1 MSIFRKTQHK
11 LLKKL
16 TAAATVIGSLIG
28 GFSFSPTVSAE
39 IVKVDGEK
47 IADTSGR
54 FDIYADAL
62 INDNKTAI
70 NHFKQFN
77 LDAKQIA
84 NLYYKTSGGNIEANS
99 LLNFIN
105 EKSTIN
111 GVVNSIKGGTIGGNV
126 YFIAP
131 KGIVIG
137 SGGVINGGSIGLMTP
152 TQDFYDSLL
161 SSDKID
167 QSKLTA
173 DMIKN
178 IEAAD
183 IPLNLNGSISISGK
197 LNAVDGIKVASAA
210 IELKNEAQLVST
222 AEIDFSALVNVEGVA
237 SGLDSSK
244 LKITRSE
251 DADGAINLTAVADAA
266 QIENFENI
274 SSDKFKEKITSIKSV
289 DDVKTVFSDLTDVN
303 AESSIKVG
311 EKSKINGDGAV
322 NIIAT
327 AKGDRH
333 TDDDDTTVNESL
345 PFLNLNSKVEVN
357 GEVTGETVEI
367 NAKTSDT
374 FKETVQVE
382 TKSEEEQQQQD
393 SNVESKLGEVMS
405 KYLKLSGAYVVHN
418 DEATVTV
425 GQNAKISANGAGDDD
440 NSALKIGA
448 ESNPEIELIAKGE
461 TEDTNQLIAATAAF
475 INNSANVEIN
485 GAINSEGSAEIKA
498 DATSNITQTS
508 TNKATDE
515 DTSKLNFAGNILIGN
530 NKAALNLGEKSEIN
544 AGGDVSAVAN
554 AKEELTLNAEV
565 SIKET
570 GLGGSS
576 INFVNYDSNADTTV
590 SGKVTKSD
598 KLEISAINEIA
609 RTVASNNGTEK
620 ISTDTEKDEKE
631 TDKKTSTDTAK
642 EDTSDN
648 SEEEDEFGL
657 AALFADTSKVAQDK
671 ATEGEEAAPPAGTE
685 TEAKDQATSDK
696 QEDAQTKTSALE
708 NAANYLT
715 VGASANVVLSED
727 KAAVTINNTAEL
739 IASDS
744 LTIEAKNNLT
754 DQKIGAIGQTSAGSS
769 GENKNALVNAAVNV
783 TKFNSDAAL
792 LIKGGTINGGTV
804 ELNANNI
811 IADQRKSD
819 IIKTIKKTYNEIDAL
834 TKSETW
840 SGYKDDLV
848 AFKDSL
854 AVAAKYLFSSETV
867 NPENLKATEKEVAT
881 AGVDKT
887 VKDKLQQK
895 VFTDLIEK
903 GTKITADGLAI
914 YGTVKD
920 AATVLGYTQT
930 LLDPANYANFYADSS
945 TTSTAVKDR
954 SAETADGSS
963 AAKVAIA
970 GAVNVNLSDDATRFV
985 IGKDANIVS
994 SGDLKIN
1001 SINSRDNIVA
1011 DGHLKPSG
1019 AAAVSIGAIVNVNN
1033 LNSTNVLAVTQGASL
1048 QGNSV
1053 ELNVNNN
1060 ISNLILNSGAGAAA
1074 DKSSTTGDNTTSA
1087 NTVAVEGSISYVGGK
1102 SDALLSVDDGA
1113 KLTSTGDLKINAV
1126 NNNDLYNIAG
1136 GLAYG
1141 HGAGSVGIGLA
1152 INNFDVN
1159 TLAAIQNNDVNSSA
1173 DMIDLVKAAANADNL
1188 FGSGNSGTFTAG
1200 NFTNSAETKGNMI
1213 ALSVTGAAIE
1223 QQDKGSESGRT
1234 LENFGSKISS
1244 KYQYIGNNKFT
1255 NFFKDK
1261 KEADKNK
1268 DADETDKE
1276 KDKQT
1281 KIKESADKTVKNSDS
1296 NKSEKPKDKDAAN
1309 LPNNTAGQDMPSITV
1324 TGAGSASVNLSTI
1337 KTKSIVDGVT
1347 INSSKD
1353 FNVTAADTTN
1363 NVAASGA
1370 AALNFQKV
1378 GLSKNTTNSSTNV
1391 GISGA
1396 VAWNKVT
1403 DDLKAIVKNSTINA
1417 SSGKANV
1424 SATKGGA
1431 LVAAGLGF
1439 DVTSTSRSNTT
1450 TVNVAANLSV
1460 NHAEE
1465 STYANI
1471 SNSTINANSL
1481 TNSATNSDVQVTG
1494 GINLSVAKGGSS
1506 ANAIGASVGYSD
1518 IENESLALINNDS
1531 KINLT
1536 KDLANTA
1543 NTNIKQ
1549 ITGVVGASVA
1559 TGSQKSSNA
1568 FNGVLAYSK
1577 LNNTADAKV
1586 DSSTI
1591 TAQNLINRA
1600 FDGEISNSNVNY
1612 LEGAG
1617 IDTKGEDFLKNLS
1630 DDSSAADS
1638 NVGTISTNS
1647 TGNLQVVGAFDL
1659 TVATGSKGG
1668 AGLIAVTIGDID
1680 NDFNSIVNNSKVTGN
1695 IDADA
1700 LSNSLAVNAAGG
1712 VAISNSKF
1720 GGAGSLSWQTT
1731 DNQVKAAVTA
1741 DSSNTVTGN
1750 VDLNA
1755 NSKAREVSVAGEIAI
1770 SKGAAVGLAMAY
1782 NNLNLT
1788 TETELKNIQIDGT
1801 NIKTTSKNDGSI
1813 YAIGAGVN
1821 VSNGTAINGSA
1832 AVNYGTNSAKNNIE
1846 GVTAANAT
1854 TLETTATDE
1863 TYRLA
1868 IGGGANIGKTVAA
1881 GGAVV
1886 YNDIGTSDNNQQTK
1900 VTVNNSN
1907 FDKLQAA
1914 TIKAED
1920 NSTLK
1925 SIAAQLSGSGKVAAT
1940 GAVAVTTIY
1949 KDVGNSVKNSTLTGK
1964 ITADSNST
1972 QNIFTTADSLAVS
1985 GKVGIGAGVAVT
1997 NDHTKTTTAFDGG
2010 TINGSEVKVNS
2021 ANTSD
2026 LTNIAVGA
2034 AGSGNVSVAGSVSI
2048 NNLSGN
2054 TSTTLNNTNITASK
2068 NLAVTASGDETI
2080 NNYAGALSITGTGAA
2095 VGASVSVNDIQN
2107 TTNASVT
2114 GGTINV
2120 TGNDSVSAKDTV
2132 ADSNIINTSISKDL
2146 FQTDNSIANLKTSTS
2161 YKGFLIDAVSTNT
2174 LKSFQ
2179 ICGGAAGTGASVGG
2193 TVNVQNIG
2201 GSTTSK
2207 LDNAEIKGSSDLNV
2221 IAHDYTNSEA
2231 MVGQIAVT
2239 GTGAAVGA
2247 AIDLQTVTRNVNAE
2261 LNQKSDTS
2269 INAGN
2274 IKVDADS
2281 KQGIASLA
2289 ISGGVAGTGAAVNNA
2304 TGVYNLKG
2312 TTTAKTSSLN
2322 GTSTSLGVNANHL
2335 ANINSVGAMAA
2346 VAGEGAGVGATVVII
2361 NETDT
2366 TSATVDKSNLTA
2378 NTSDIAAKNKLNL
2391 SDQAYAVSAAGVGAG
2406 VGGLVEVG
2414 NISNTVSANVT
2425 NSTLGKSD
2433 SNKIAVTADNT
2444 TSINNIAGN
2453 GSVAGIGGAVGAGVE
2468 INTLD
2473 TQVSTN
2479 IEKSTLNAK
2488 DIAVDTND
2496 TKTIK
2501 QTGIGASIAG
2511 IGAGVQVG
2519 VMITNVGE
2527 KIADNYHSS
2536 ANSGKN
2542 DGTEVDSN
2550 KSINTANDAVS
2561 SNLNMVNSSD
2571 SNVKNLGLKVNTDS
2585 ATAGKGSANGGVTNT
2600 IKNSTL
2606 NAANTLKVKANGV
2619 NNFTQLG
2626 VATAGAGIGASAA
2639 GNIGL
2644 VNFKYN
2650 TANDINGSTLTAAK
2664 NIDINTIT
2672 SGKNQLDLATAS
2684 VTGAGGAIGVGYGD
2698 LTTKGNNSVTLKNST
2713 ITSTGGNVSIN
2724 TTDTT
2729 QTVLNAKSF
2738 AFSGTISGGAVIGEV
2753 TSNATNNID
2762 ISGGTIKGNTIDINA
2777 TRGES
2782 GKNTVK
2788 LNSTAATA
2796 SAGFNGSA
2804 LVADLDAKDQVA
2816 VNVSNSTKLNGSNT
2830 INIKATNNQQTL
2842 TDVDASSVGTVS
2854 TNFTVVSNKQTGT
2867 ATIDVAKGVEFAA
2880 TNNNV
2885 TANMNG
2891 VQKLNTFALNV
2902 GAGAVDINT
2911 SKVTD
2916 DATARAKV
2924 NGGNFSKTNA
2934 NVNVTSNNTVTQNA
2948 KVTGIAGGFFAN
2960 GTSKLE
2966 SARNVKNEVALV
2978 NSGSNINF
2986 GTVNAAANTNSTAT
3000 LNVISGKG
3008 GALDVSP
3015 EAAYL
3020 DDSAG
3025 NTANLSIGGDFT
3037 ATNINVA
3044 ATTTENDTRK
3054 VDATSASVA
3063 GYSGAY
3069 FNHNDTTS
3077 TSISINDKSDFITP
3091 NNLNFSAVNNVN
3103 YTDDLIGVGA
3113 GAIRGNAADM
3123 TDGGTF
3129 TASLNLGNN
3138 TTYKTDKDFT
3148 AKSADVLNIKSANL
3162 LKAYDIASATV
3173 ANSKNNFNFTNNVT
3187 SGKTT
3192 INADNI
3198 YLKAGE
3204 SGKVN
3209 LSTIAD
3215 HKGGAGTAE
3224 THAYNTINRNDTI
3237 TVGDSSALRATT
3249 VNLTSKTA
3257 DKLELNLQSDVFNYA
3272 VIPAKTAANME
3283 LTLNQNNAINV
3294 GSKAN
3299 LTADEEMI
3307 LDGSGTVT
3315 EMVKSVRYY
3324 STYDG
3329 GGEKTVSTNDGTE
3342 KISAMTTNNIINVN
3356 GTLEAGTHNKIGIEI
3371 TGNTYKITDG
3381 ADWFTGAV
3389 TFKNTTT
3396 KNPYYTRW
3404 KEVTDAM
3411 KEYPS
3416 DSEQYKALDGERA
3429 SLVTQMNSE
3438 GFLKNNNPIETRTD
3452 NSVAVLPKMR
3462 VSGADIKLYGN
3473 KMQGN
3478 GSITAHRGSN
3488 INVVRKSGGAIEVGD
3503 KNSVTFGNLGG
3514 IVSFNDAVAKS
3525 DNSLKVTSEL
3535 NDLTPV
3541 INIEN
3546 RSSRS
3551 DTNSADIRINYL
3563 IDNPAGNV
3571 TIKTNN
3577 GSISATG
3584 TINAQS
3590 VSMTAP
3596 NGSFTMI
3603 NEQAL
3608 LNFSD
3613 PITYFTLGDK
3623 DIANYIQKRVSL
3635 EAGRGNTTLNFGNA
3649 TDFGNWLYDTLN
3661 LYNQSA
3667 ILKKYNSNTSKSNW
3681 VSAYVKRVNEQMNGG
3696 KIIAGGDV
3704 FINAKDINVNGLI
3717 QSGFTNYVGEV
3728 DTAKVKSIS
3737 GKNLADE
3744 DVLGEEKYLV
3754 TKNYTKSGS
3763 KNINAINGVVEN
3775 SDGYYDKQIEL
3786 YYNPTTGNILS
3797 NDIYSNAGSVTL
3809 KGNILST
3816 GGGKIVVSNGAANI
3830 TVKNDSNKNLK
3841 LGNIVSTE
3849 GKGIVK
3855 IIDKKQNN
3863 KETTFS
3869 ADNKYTP
3876 LQNLNYRW
3884 TGGGN
3889 YKNITDHTI
3898 TIGLK
3903 EIVSV
3908 VYMSK
3913 WDLLKAAFKGDIKGY
3928 LSGYV
3933 DRFIDKFYSKRSTSF
3948 SNSSYTTYSTG
3959 DAIKKNGV
3967 YIVNGSS
3974 TPYLTI
3980 SSSSRGVSTSR
3991 SKKNVNPFVDIDWDF
4006 WNGDIGAKVTWDQT
4020 EQGTVT
4026 STYSMKADNP
4036 IDIKFIKGNGNVSLS
4051 SNGGISDTTVTSNK
4065 LDLTNHSAN
4074 ALNVNFNPIGT
4085 GTLNVDT
4092 QGDAV
4097 LNVGGSVNVDIPHAS
4112 GKNVTVNATGDIT
4125 GGGDGD
4131 FGTLNLNS
4139 TKGKIDVKLT
4149 YIMRNALN
4157 ATAAKDINIEQN
4169 NTFDSNK
4176 YLKLGTIES
4185 KTGDVSIK
4193 TNGNLVS
4200 SVTERQNPTTS
4211 TQIENWKN
4219 AGILNTWNQTE
4230 LVNALNANA
4239 LSKDPYTV
4247 DLAPVANI
4255 IANKVTLDVEGSIGS
4270 TGTAKTITYS
4280 NLKKESNLQLLAN
4293 ARAGDLEWGDK
4304 SVTYTPHYPIGLTL
4318 KDNRS
4323 NWNLYLKGN
4332 SSDINLAAAD
4342 NKTAFN
4348 VYTSNDNYENVNIT
4362 LSAAAGIKGAQWI
4375 GAKNLTLRGG
4385 YGDIVLDY
4393 TNYTGEGCLEAIT
4406 GGNINITTPHY
4417 HQGAYYPFNLYIG
4430 NIIAGGNVTLS
4441 GQSGV
4446 RFVSINDNTYI
4457 SAGKGQEIK
4466 IKAYDFGTSKNKAP
4480 YILANG
4486 ANLSLNVQKGE
4497 QYNYVFSQGQEYY
4510 YYRMT
4515 LRGLTG
4521 DGLSN
4526 KIYIRNIVT
4535 PSDYYYYHYY
4545 YQFLYE
4551 PDNVFEWVR

>member
-1 MSIFRKTQHK
+1 M
-11 LLKKL
+11 
-16 TAAATVIGSLIG
+16 
-28 GFSFSPTVSAE
+28 
-39 IVKVDGEK
+39 
-47 IADTSGR
+47 
-54 FDIYADAL
+54 
-62 INDNKTAI
+62 
-70 NHFKQFN
+70 
-77 LDAKQIA
+77 
-84 NLYYKTSGGNIEANS
+84 
-99 LLNFIN
+99 
-105 EKSTIN
+105 
-111 GVVNSIKGGTIGGNV
+111 
-126 YFIAP
+126 
-131 KGIVIG
+131 
-137 SGGVINGGSIGLMTP
+137 
-152 TQDFYDSLL
+152 
-161 SSDKID
+161 
-167 QSKLTA
+167 
-173 DMIKN
+173 
-178 IEAAD
+178 
-183 IPLNLNGSISISGK
+183 
-197 LNAVDGIKVASAA
+197 
-210 IELKNEAQLVST
+210 
-222 AEIDFSALVNVEGVA
+222 
-237 SGLDSSK
+237 
-244 LKITRSE
+244 
-251 DADGAINLTAVADAA
+251 
-266 QIENFENI
+266 
-274 SSDKFKEKITSIKSV
+274 
-289 DDVKTVFSDLTDVN
+289 
-303 AESSIKVG
+303 
-311 EKSKINGDGAV
+311 
-322 NIIAT
+322 
-327 AKGDRH
+327 
-333 TDDDDTTVNESL
+333 
-345 PFLNLNSKVEVN
+345 
-357 GEVTGETVEI
+357 
-367 NAKTSDT
+367 
-374 FKETVQVE
+374 
-382 TKSEEEQQQQD
+382 
-393 SNVESKLGEVMS
+393 
-405 KYLKLSGAYVVHN
+405 
-418 DEATVTV
+418 
-425 GQNAKISANGAGDDD
+425 
-440 NSALKIGA
+440 
-448 ESNPEIELIAKGE
+448 
-461 TEDTNQLIAATAAF
+461 
-475 INNSANVEIN
+475 
-485 GAINSEGSAEIKA
+485 
-498 DATSNITQTS
+498 
-508 TNKATDE
+508 
-515 DTSKLNFAGNILIGN
+515 
-530 NKAALNLGEKSEIN
+530 
-544 AGGDVSAVAN
+544 
-554 AKEELTLNAEV
+554 
-565 SIKET
+565 
-570 GLGGSS
+570 
-576 INFVNYDSNADTTV
+576 
-590 SGKVTKSD
+590 
-598 KLEISAINEIA
+598 
-609 RTVASNNGTEK
+609 
-620 ISTDTEKDEKE
+620 
-631 TDKKTSTDTAK
+631 
-642 EDTSDN
+642 
-648 SEEEDEFGL
+648 
-657 AALFADTSKVAQDK
+657 
-671 ATEGEEAAPPAGTE
+671 
-685 TEAKDQATSDK
+685 
-696 QEDAQTKTSALE
+696 
-708 NAANYLT
+708 
-715 VGASANVVLSED
+715 
-727 KAAVTINNTAEL
+727 
-739 IASDS
+739 
-744 LTIEAKNNLT
+744 
-754 DQKIGAIGQTSAGSS
+754 
-769 GENKNALVNAAVNV
+769 
-783 TKFNSDAAL
+783 
-792 LIKGGTINGGTV
+792 
-804 ELNANNI
+804 
-811 IADQRKSD
+811 
-819 IIKTIKKTYNEIDAL
+819 
-834 TKSETW
+834 
-840 SGYKDDLV
+840 
-848 AFKDSL
+848 
-854 AVAAKYLFSSETV
+854 
-867 NPENLKATEKEVAT
+867 
-881 AGVDKT
+881 
-887 VKDKLQQK
+887 
-895 VFTDLIEK
+895 
-903 GTKITADGLAI
+903 
-914 YGTVKD
+914 
-920 AATVLGYTQT
+920 
-930 LLDPANYANFYADSS
+930 
-945 TTSTAVKDR
+945 
-954 SAETADGSS
+954 
-963 AAKVAIA
+963 
-970 GAVNVNLSDDATRFV
+970 
-985 IGKDANIVS
+985 
-994 SGDLKIN
+994 
-1001 SINSRDNIVA
+1001 
-1011 DGHLKPSG
+1011 
-1019 AAAVSIGAIVNVNN
+1019 
-1033 LNSTNVLAVTQGASL
+1033 
-1048 QGNSV
+1048 
-1053 ELNVNNN
+1053 
-1060 ISNLILNSGAGAAA
+1060 
-1074 DKSSTTGDNTTSA
+1074 
-1087 NTVAVEGSISYVGGK
+1087 
-1102 SDALLSVDDGA
+1102 
-1113 KLTSTGDLKINAV
+1113 
-1126 NNNDLYNIAG
+1126 
-1136 GLAYG
+1136 
-1141 HGAGSVGIGLA
+1141 
-1152 INNFDVN
+1152 
-1159 TLAAIQNNDVNSSA
+1159 
-1173 DMIDLVKAAANADNL
+1173 
-1188 FGSGNSGTFTAG
+1188 
-1200 NFTNSAETKGNMI
+1200 
-1213 ALSVTGAAIE
+1213 
-1223 QQDKGSESGRT
+1223 
-1234 LENFGSKISS
+1234 
-1244 KYQYIGNNKFT
+1244 
-1255 NFFKDK
+1255 
-1261 KEADKNK
+1261 
-1268 DADETDKE
+1268 
-1276 KDKQT
+1276 
-1281 KIKESADKTVKNSDS
+1281 
-1296 NKSEKPKDKDAAN
+1296 
-1309 LPNNTAGQDMPSITV
+1309 
-1324 TGAGSASVNLSTI
+1324 
-1337 KTKSIVDGVT
+1337 
-1347 INSSKD
+1347 
-1353 FNVTAADTTN
+1353 
-1363 NVAASGA
+1363 
-1370 AALNFQKV
+1370 
-1378 GLSKNTTNSSTNV
+1378 
-1391 GISGA
+1391 
-1396 VAWNKVT
+1396 
-1403 DDLKAIVKNSTINA
+1403 
-1417 SSGKANV
+1417 
-1424 SATKGGA
+1424 
-1431 LVAAGLGF
+1431 
-1439 DVTSTSRSNTT
+1439 
-1450 TVNVAANLSV
+1450 
-1460 NHAEE
+1460 
-1465 STYANI
+1465 
-1471 SNSTINANSL
+1471 
-1481 TNSATNSDVQVTG
+1481 
-1494 GINLSVAKGGSS
+1494 
-1506 ANAIGASVGYSD
+1506 
-1518 IENESLALINNDS
+1518 
-1531 KINLT
+1531 
-1536 KDLANTA
+1536 
-1543 NTNIKQ
+1543 
-1549 ITGVVGASVA
+1549 
-1559 TGSQKSSNA
+1559 
-1568 FNGVLAYSK
+1568 
-1577 LNNTADAKV
+1577 
-1586 DSSTI
+1586 
-1591 TAQNLINRA
+1591 
-1600 FDGEISNSNVNY
+1600 
-1612 LEGAG
+1612 
-1617 IDTKGEDFLKNLS
+1617 
-1630 DDSSAADS
+1630 
-1638 NVGTISTNS
+1638 
-1647 TGNLQVVGAFDL
+1647 
-1659 TVATGSKGG
+1659 
-1668 AGLIAVTIGDID
+1668 
-1680 NDFNSIVNNSKVTGN
+1680 
-1695 IDADA
+1695 
-1700 LSNSLAVNAAGG
+1700 
-1712 VAISNSKF
+1712 
-1720 GGAGSLSWQTT
+1720 
-1731 DNQVKAAVTA
+1731 
-1741 DSSNTVTGN
+1741 
-1750 VDLNA
+1750 
-1755 NSKAREVSVAGEIAI
+1755 
-1770 SKGAAVGLAMAY
+1770 
-1782 NNLNLT
+1782 
-1788 TETELKNIQIDGT
+1788 
-1801 NIKTTSKNDGSI
+1801 
-1813 YAIGAGVN
+1813 
-1821 VSNGTAINGSA
+1821 
-1832 AVNYGTNSAKNNIE
+1832 
-1846 GVTAANAT
+1846 
-1854 TLETTATDE
+1854 
-1863 TYRLA
+1863 
-1868 IGGGANIGKTVAA
+1868 
-1881 GGAVV
+1881 
-1886 YNDIGTSDNNQQTK
+1886 
-1900 VTVNNSN
+1900 
-1907 FDKLQAA
+1907 
-1914 TIKAED
+1914 
-1920 NSTLK
+1920 
-1925 SIAAQLSGSGKVAAT
+1925 
-1940 GAVAVTTIY
+1940 
-1949 KDVGNSVKNSTLTGK
+1949 
-1964 ITADSNST
+1964 
-1972 QNIFTTADSLAVS
+1972 
-1985 GKVGIGAGVAVT
+1985 
-1997 NDHTKTTTAFDGG
+1997 
-2010 TINGSEVKVNS
+2010 
-2021 ANTSD
+2021 
-2026 LTNIAVGA
+2026 
-2034 AGSGNVSVAGSVSI
+2034 
-2048 NNLSGN
+2048 
-2054 TSTTLNNTNITASK
+2054 
-2068 NLAVTASGDETI
+2068 
-2080 NNYAGALSITGTGAA
+2080 
-2095 VGASVSVNDIQN
+2095 
-2107 TTNASVT
+2107 
-2114 GGTINV
+2114 
-2120 TGNDSVSAKDTV
+2120 
-2132 ADSNIINTSISKDL
+2132 
-2146 FQTDNSIANLKTSTS
+2146 
-2161 YKGFLIDAVSTNT
+2161 
-2174 LKSFQ
+2174 KSFQ

-2269 INAGN
+2269 INSGN

-2289 ISGGVAGTGAAVNNA
+2289 ISGGIAGTGAAVNNA

-2346 VAGEGAGVGATVVII
+2346 IAGEGAGVGATVVII

-2453 GSVAGIGGAVGAGVE
+2453 GSAAGIGGAVGAGVE

-2488 DIAVDTND
+2488 DIAVNTND

-2542 DGTEVDSN
+2542 DGTEVNSN

-2684 VTGAGGAIGVGYGD
+2684 VTGAGGSIGVGYGD

-2724 TTDTT
+2724 TTNTT

-2738 AFSGTISGGAVIGEV
+2738 SFSGTISGGAVIGEV

-2796 SAGFNGSA
+2796 SAGFDGSA

-2842 TDVDASSVGTVS
+2842 TDVDASGVGTVS

-2902 GAGAVDINT
+2902 GAGAVGVNT

-2916 DATARAKV
+2916 DATASAKV

-2934 NVNVTSNNTVTQNA
+2934 NINVTSNNTVTQNA
-2948 KVTGIAGGFFAN
+2948 KVTGIAGGFFAS

-3000 LNVISGKG
+3000 LNVISGTG

-3272 VIPAKTAANME
+3272 AIPAKTAANME

-3416 DSEQYKALDGERA
+3416 DSEQYKALDSERA

-3478 GSITAHRGSN
+3478 GSITAYRGSN

-3623 DIANYIQKRVSL
+3623 DMANYIQKRVSL
-3635 EAGRGNTTLNFGNA
+3635 EAGQGNTTLNFGNA
-3649 TDFGNWLYDTLN
+3649 TDFGNWLYNTLT
-3661 LYNQSA
+3661 YYKQSA
-3667 ILKKYNSNTSKSNW
+3667 ILKKYNSDTEKENW
-3681 VSAYVKRVNEQMNGG
+3681 VKAYVKRVNDQMNGG

-3717 QSGFTNYVGEV
+3717 QSGFVNYTGEV

-3830 TVKNDSNKNLK
+3830 TVTNDSNKNLK

-3869 ADNKYTP
+3869 TDNKYTP

-3889 YKNITDHTI
+3889 YTKYTDHTI
-3898 TIGLK
+3898 TLGLK
-3903 EIVSV
+3903 ELASAIGKSTA
-3908 VYMSK
+3908 S
-3913 WDLLKAAFKGDIKGY
+3913 LLVAVGEEIISGGNGALKRYFNSFVDKFISNFYHKDPAGT
-3928 LSGYV
+3928 LSG
-3933 DRFIDKFYSKRSTSF
+3933 D
-3948 SNSSYTTYSTG
+3948 SYTAYDTN
-3959 DAIKKNGV
+3959 DAIKKNGI
-3967 YIVNGSS
+3967 YITQGIS

-3980 SSSSRGVSTSR
+3980 SSQKRNVSISRSNKSTS
-3991 SKKNVNPFVDIDWDF
+3991 PFVELKWKIIPVDV
-4006 WNGDIGAKVTWDQT
+4006 GAKVTWDEKET
-4020 EQGTVT
+4020 GSVT

-4036 IDIKFIKGNGNVSLS
+4036 IYIKFIKGNGNVSLS

-4065 LDLTNHSAN
+4065 LNLTNHSAN

-4085 GTLNVDT
+4085 GNLNVDT

-4139 TKGKIDVKLT
+4139 SKGKIDVKLT
-4149 YIMRNALN
+4149 DGIRTALN
-4157 ATAAKDINIEQN
+4157 ATAAKNIDIIQ
-4169 NTFDSNK
+4169 TSNK
-4176 YLKLGTIES
+4176 DLPLGTIES
-4185 KTGDVSIK
+4185 KNGNVSIK

-4219 AGILNTWNQTE
+4219 AGILNTWKQTE

-4255 IANKVTLDVEGSIGS
+4255 IANKVTLDVGGSIGS

-4323 NWNLYLKGN
+4323 SWNLYLKGN
-4332 SSDINLAAAD
+4332 AAHGINIAAAD
-4342 NKTAFN
+4342 NKTALNIKTDNDYHNKYTGKNYYIGN
-4348 VYTSNDNYENVNIT
+4348 VDKDAILT
-4362 LSAAAGIKGAQWI
+4362 AAAGINI
-4375 GAKNLTLRGG
+4375 DSYVRSKNLTLRGG
-4385 YGDIVLDY
+4385 NGDIKFYWDNSYDVSQNYYLD
-4393 TNYTGEGCLEAIT
+4393 AIT
-4406 GGNINITTPHY
+4406 GGNLTIGSLNGNKTIEDYNSRSISNIY
-4417 HQGAYYPFNLYIG
+4417 VKNA
-4430 NIIAGGNVTLS
+4430 IAGGNFKLGSTNSNLLN
-4441 GQSGV
+4441 GGG
-4446 RFVSINDNTYI
+4446 YI
-4457 SAGKGQEIK
+4457 SAGSIDITCFK
-4466 IKAYDFGTSKNKAP
+4466 FGDYKDRDNTPSILA
-4480 YILANG
+4480 LANG
-4486 ANLSLNVQKGE
+4486 ADFELFIIRPYSTHYNDPVGIYLNAIVGEEFKKNNQKIRATIHFRGRE
-4497 QYNYVFSQGQEYY
+4497 KFEGYVDTF
-4510 YYRMT
+4510 
-4515 LRGLTG
+4515 
-4521 DGLSN
+4521 
-4526 KIYIRNIVT
+4526 
-4535 PSDYYYYHYY
+4535 PWDYDAFKVVKY
-4545 YQFLYE
+4545 
-4551 PDNVFEWVR
+4551 